1 MLAASLFVLLPA
13 HAVAQS
19 SPQHCL
25 LQTGQARYTGEVEG
39 GQQEQETV
47 SETSELLEGAKTTSD
62 NETQQEQGAA
72 SEISKLLGEME
83 SMAMDMPGNGDQLK
97 GTLDGIMAKFDTV
110 VQDTFKKALNET
122 QSKIEQN
129 VRDLENAFNK
139 TMHAMKDASQ
149 RNVQL
154 SQCREDERQNV
165 RALET

>member
-25 LQTGQARYTGEVEG
+25 LQTGQGRHTGDLEG
-39 GQQEQETV
+39 GQQEQDTV
-47 SETSELLEGAKTTSD
+47 SEASELLGGAKTTSD
-62 NETQQEQGAA
+62 NETQQEPGAA

-83 SMAMDMPGNGDQLK
+83 SMAMDMPGNGGQLK

-122 QSKIEQN
+122 QSKIEQ
-129 VRDLENAFNK
+129 
-139 TMHAMKDASQ
+139 
-149 RNVQL
+149 
-154 SQCREDERQNV
+154 
-165 RALET
+165 